1 MIKWIRLGFLLLFLK
16 SRYLTF
22 CANMEGQTFKED
34 LSMTENAQRT
44 QSLNNN
50 PNLSKKDVQVV
61 ERILSKNDLKA
72 LEMKKRYQVD
82 GLYVLNF
89 MSSPGSGK
97 TTLLENLAEFEDFK
111 FCVIEGDLQTN
122 RDANRLLKKNVQA
135 QQITTGEA
143 CHLEASM
150 LEGAYDILKEKG
162 ALKESNYLIIENVGN
177 LVCPSSYNLGAAMN
191 IVLLSTPEGDDKV
204 LKYPSMFLCADA
216 VVVSKADLMEV
227 FNFRLSQV
235 QEDMAKLKPN
245 TPIFTLSSKDK
256 NSLEV
261 FKDFLTEQRAKNYQ
275 SAHVF

>member
-1 MIKWIRLGFLLLFLK
+1 
-16 SRYLTF
+16 
-22 CANMEGQTFKED
+22 
-34 LSMTENAQRT
+34 MTETRT

-61 ERILSKNDLKA
+61 EKILSKNDLKA
-72 LEMKKRYQVD
+72 LEMKKRYAQD

-97 TTLLENLAEFEDFK
+97 TTLLENLAGLDDFK

-122 RDANRLLKKNVQA
+122 RDTDRLLKRGVSA

-143 CHLEASM
+143 CHLEAAM
-150 LEGAYDILKEKG
+150 IEGAYDILKDKG
-162 ALKESNYLIIENVGN
+162 VFKQSDYLIIENVGN

-204 LKYPSMFLCADA
+204 LKYPTMFLCADA

-227 FNFRLSQV
+227 FNFRVAQV
-235 QEDMAKLKPN
+235 QEDMDKLKPG
-245 TPIFTLSSKDK
+245 TPIFTLSAKDPD
-256 NSLEV
+256 SLGA
-261 FKDFLTEQRAKNYQ
+261 FRDFLAQRRAQNYQ
-275 SAHVF
+275 SNHSF

>member
-1 MIKWIRLGFLLLFLK
+1 MLVWRVKKGDMMVE
-16 SRYLTF
+16 T
-22 CANMEGQTFKED
+22 T
-34 LSMTENAQRT
+34 QRS

-72 LEMKKRYQVD
+72 LEMKDRYKQD

-97 TTLLENLAEFEDFK
+97 TTLLENLASFEDFK

-122 RDANRLLKKNVQA
+122 RDADRLLKKNVAA

-143 CHLEASM
+143 CHLEAAM

-162 ALKESNYLIIENVGN
+162 AIAQSDYLIIENVGN

-191 IVLLSTPEGDDKV
+191 IVLLSTPEGDDKA

-235 QEDMAKLKPN
+235 QEDMDKLKPG
-245 TPIFTLSSKDK
+245 TPIFTLSSKDRA
-256 NSLEV
+256 SLEA
-261 FKDFLTEQRAKNYQ
+261 FKDFLVSRRAQNYQ
-275 SAHVF
+275 SDHVF